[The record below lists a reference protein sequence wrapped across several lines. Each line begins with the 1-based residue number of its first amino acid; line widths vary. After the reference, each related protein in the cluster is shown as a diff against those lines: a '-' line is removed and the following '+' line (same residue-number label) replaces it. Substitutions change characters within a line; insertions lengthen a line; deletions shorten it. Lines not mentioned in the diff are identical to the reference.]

1 MYVKKK
7 FIRCVGKALDLVGLK
22 KIVKTKIKNYKIKRF
37 EKEISFTVKSKA
49 NGEKA
54 IERALKK
61 IALTESYK
69 GQKIIL
75 ILGCIVGDPRECSY
89 FNTISRLL
97 NEKGYRLVL
106 ITEAVLANYKL
117 IDRLVFPVF
126 KVPAILGKNLY
137 INNIEIDNPLEIEDD
152 YLKWGI
158 DNLVKRHSD
167 MTLEY
172 ASQVAYYTKSFYTKL
187 FNLLKPVKILI
198 WNNLYAVHHIVDEI
212 AKEKKISP
220 LYVEFGS
227 IPGTIALDYI
237 GQMGESEV
245 AREYNSFKEKP
256 ILEKEIERAQ
266 IVWDYLKI
274 SRLNRK
280 NQGTPPEVLE
290 QIIKMK
296 NEKPIVFFAG
306 QNDFESGLQP
316 YTERTKK
323 WHSPLFKTS
332 FEALEYLSE
341 ICKKN
346 NWNIIYKP
354 HPIMESL
361 GAEQKVY
368 PDNVFYVK
376 TADIN
381 DLIDLSDVTVTILS
395 QTGYVSTIREKA
407 TLMLGYNQLRGKDCT
422 YEAFDYASIEPK
434 LKEAIKNGFTNMQ
447 KNAFKKHLAQVL
459 NYYLFDDLKLTHIR
473 YGQEPE
479 QFVSIVI
486 GKRFDE

>member
-1 MYVKKK
+1 MYVKKIC
-7 FIRCVGKALDLVGLK
+7 IRCVGKVLDFVGLK
-22 KIVKTKIKNYKIKRF
+22 KIVKKAIKEHKKKKF
-37 EKEISFTVKSKA
+37 ENEIRFTVKSKS

-54 IERALKK
+54 IERSLKK
-61 IALTESYK
+61 VVLPENYK

-75 ILGCIVGDPRECSY
+75 ILGSIVGDRRECSY
-89 FNTISRLL
+89 FNTISDLL
-97 NEKGYRLVL
+97 KEKGYGLIL
-106 ITEAVLANYKL
+106 ITEAVLADNKL
-117 IDRLVFPVF
+117 INQLVFPVF
-126 KVPAILGKNLY
+126 KAPAILGKNLY
-137 INNIEIDNPLEIEDD
+137 INNIEINNPLESEDD

-172 ASQVAYYTKSFYTKL
+172 ASQIAYYTKSFYTKL
-187 FNLLKPVKILI
+187 FNLLNPVKILI
-198 WNNLYAVHHIVDEI
+198 WNNLYAVHHIIDEI
-212 AKEKKISP
+212 AEENNLSP
-220 LYVEFGS
+220 LYMEFGS
-227 IPGTIALDYI
+227 IPGTMALDQM

-266 IVWDYLKI
+266 IVWEYLKI

-280 NQGTPPEVLE
+280 DQGTPPEVLE

-296 NEKPIVFFAG
+296 DEKPIIFFAG

-316 YTERTKK
+316 YTERTRN

-332 FEALEYLSE
+332 LEALRYISE

-346 NWNIIYKP
+346 KWNIIYKP
-354 HPIMESL
+354 HPLMVSL
-361 GAEQKVY
+361 GSEQKDC
-368 PDNVFYVK
+368 PDNVFYVE

-422 YEAFDYASIEPK
+422 YEAFDYESIESK
-434 LKEAIKNGFTNMQ
+434 LKEAIKNGFTKMQ

-459 NYYLFDDLKLTHIR
+459 NYYLFDDLQSTHIR

-479 QFVSIVI
+479 QFVSLIT
-486 GKRFDE
+486 GKRLD